1 MAVQA
6 HATAKYVRTSA
17 QKAGLVLDLIR
28 GRDVNVALSTL
39 RFARKGVARD
49 IEKVLRSA
57 IANAQQKDGFGGD
70 VERLFVTACYAN
82 QGPSQ
87 KRIRPAPM
95 GRAFRV
101 VKRTAHLTV
110 QVAERPSTVVPE
122 DVPESE
128 SAETERPQEATS
140 RPKRA
145 RGAKPKARP
154 KAKAKASRGRSAGG
168 ARKKSAGAR
177 KAAGKSAGGQKKK

>member
-28 GRDVNVALSTL
+28 GRDVNHALATL
-39 RFARKGVARD
+39 QFARKSIARD

-57 IANAQQKDGFGGD
+57 IANAQNKDGFSGD
-70 VERLFVTACYAN
+70 VDRLFVEACYAN

-110 QVAERPSTVVPE
+110 RVAERPVKIAPAA
-122 DVPESE
+122 DVAP
-128 SAETERPQEATS
+128 AGQAAKAP

-145 RGAKPKARP
+145 GAKPKAA
-154 KAKAKASRGRSAGG
+154 AKPAKRAAAST
-168 ARKKSAGAR
+168 
-177 KAAGKSAGGQKKK
+177 AAGKKKTAKKEAKA